1 LRKRLFFL
9 IGLTLAVLF
18 CSQAAFAIEV
28 VRIDKG
34 KIRLNIPAGQKKV
47 GVITVENPSA
57 EPKSVKVYL
66 EDWIYV
72 NPFDGSKEFRPAG
85 STGLSCADWITFS
98 PSELTLAPYAKQKIN
113 YTVTVPDGT
122 EGGHYA
128 ILFFEGLLGR
138 PDSEGVGVSVAV
150 RMGTIFYIEAA
161 GSEKKDVA
169 ISGFSLKKE
178 SEKSPLKMELGLK
191 NQGNVDITAGGNFNL
206 IDKKGMV
213 FARGEFSN
221 VYTFPG
227 DSALLSASWSLPVPK
242 GVYDLILTL
251 DLGKAQ
257 EEAGLGRGPIIV
269 KEAAVEI
276 GQNQD
281 ILSVGELK

>member
-1 LRKRLFFL
+1 MKKRLFFL
-9 IGLTLAVLF
+9 IGLALAFLF

-28 VRIDKG
+28 VRIDKA
-34 KIRLNIPAGQKKV
+34 KIRLSIPVGQKKV

-57 EPKSVKVYL
+57 EPKTVKVYL

-72 NPFDGSKEFRPAG
+72 SPFDGSKEFRPAG
-85 STGLSCADWITFS
+85 STGFSCADWITIS
-98 PSELTLAPYAKQKIN
+98 PSELTLAPFAKQKIN
-113 YTVTVPDGT
+113 YTVNVPSGV

-138 PDSEGVGVSVAV
+138 PESEGVGVSVAV

-161 GSEKKDVA
+161 GSVKKDVSM
-169 ISGFSLKKE
+169 SGFSLKKE
-178 SEKSPLKMELGLK
+178 SEKSPLKIELGLK
-191 NQGNVDITAGGNFNL
+191 NQGNVDVTAGGNFNL

-221 VYTFPG
+221 VYTLPG
-227 DSALLSASWSLPVPK
+227 DSAVLSASWSLPVPK

-257 EEAGLGRGPIIV
+257 EETGLGRGPIIV
-269 KEAAVEI
+269 KESTVEI